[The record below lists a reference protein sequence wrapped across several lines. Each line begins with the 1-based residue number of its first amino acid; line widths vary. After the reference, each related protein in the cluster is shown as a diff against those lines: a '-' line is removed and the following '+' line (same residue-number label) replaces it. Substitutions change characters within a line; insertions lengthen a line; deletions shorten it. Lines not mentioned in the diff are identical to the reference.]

1 MNLRNIRYKKR
12 ISFLI
17 IFFIFLSSICNFQ
30 NDTYQ
35 KKGINDVASTQN
47 ELSAYSSDTIEIM
60 FVEEQI
66 FSTYNF
72 GLLRNSCSKER
83 SYGIVDAISVLFSI
97 FIICAGLLF
106 SYIQMKDIENSHK
119 YIIHYI
125 HQKDGLK

>member
-1 MNLRNIRYKKR
+1 MSLRNIRYKKR

-72 GLLRNSCSKER
+72 GLLRNLCSKES

-106 SYIQMKDIENSHK
+106 SYIQMKDIENSHN
-119 YIIHYI
+119 YIILYI